1 MYSIYDKESA
11 INQVLRYLNL
21 SENGIYSEKARSA
34 VRLHQRN
41 NGIEEN
47 GIVDFI
53 TFNSL
58 YNDYKI
64 SQNKKNAGQGILT
77 DKTFPYSFGNQG
89 TDVSIINAMLSD
101 VLEDYTYFGYVPRGS
116 YFSRDTADAV
126 KMLSKVFGLSER
138 DAVDEEFFERLRF
151 ERDNKN
157 SSFK

>member
-21 SENGIYSEKARSA
+21 SENGIYSERASSA
-34 VRLHQRN
+34 VRRHQRA
-41 NGIEEN
+41 NGIEES
-47 GIVDFI
+47 GVVDFI

-58 YNDYKI
+58 LKDYKKI
-64 SQNKKNAGQGILT
+64 QNKKNAGWGMLT
-77 DKTFPYSFGNQG
+77 ENAFPYSFGDQG

-101 VLEDYTYFGYVPRGS
+101 VLEDYSFFGYLPKGS
-116 YFSRDTADAV
+116 YYSRDTADAV
-126 KMLSKVFGLSER
+126 KMLSGVFGFLER
-138 DAVDEEFFERLRF
+138 DSVDEEFFERLRF